1 MLKLLE
7 GKVGEH
13 FKIGMSKDFLNGASA
28 TQEIKPAMEIKK
40 KQLVKWH
47 PTEWEKNFVS
57 YPSYRGLIFRIFY
70 KFKKNK
76 QQEIKQP
83 NQQTA

>member
-40 KQLVKWH
+40 KQLVK
-47 PTEWEKNFVS
+47 
-57 YPSYRGLIFRIFY
+57 
-70 KFKKNK
+70 
-76 QQEIKQP
+76 
-83 NQQTA
+83 